1 MKYYLKSIDE
11 TIKLTETSATGLS
24 SIQAHKRLNQNGKN
38 KLIEKKSP
46 SLLFKFFKQ
55 LCDPMTIV
63 LLVAAA
69 LSLIIALYSNES
81 MTETFIILFVVVANT
96 ILGVYQENK
105 AEKAIQSL
113 KELAASTSKVIRDGE
128 NTVVKSEDLV
138 VGDIIIIES
147 GDAIPADARIIE
159 SMSLKLEESSISGES
174 LPVEKTS
181 DVITLNNNKDVTL
194 NDRINMVYAG
204 STVVYGR
211 GKAVV
216 VATGMN
222 TEMGKIANYLSEAKD
237 SKTPLQKKLN
247 HLGKVLSF
255 IVIGICAFI
264 FLFSILTADKLNI
277 TSVLDIFMIA
287 ISLAVAAIPSGLSA
301 VVTIQLAMGVTKM
314 SKQNAII
321 RKLTAVETLGC
332 TQIICSDKTGTLT
345 QNKMTATDYFSEDK
359 ILLSKALA
367 LCNDAS
373 FDKDDNVTGEP
384 TDVALFKFS
393 LDNLDAEKLRED
405 YRRIDELPFDSE
417 RKMMSTLHKENNE
430 TFIQYTKGAPD
441 ILINKCTKY
450 MINGKEIEL
459 TKELKEKIKLENKK
473 MANKAL
479 RVICAAMK
487 TYEDNDKIN
496 ITEENLTFLGLVG
509 MIDPIR
515 PEAKSAVE
523 ECKIAGIVPVMI
535 TGDHKNTAVAIGL
548 QLGILSDESQAIT
561 GAELDNMS
569 DDELKQVIENY
580 SVYARVQPE
589 HKVRIVDTL
598 KSLGKVVAM
607 TGDGVNDAPS
617 IKKADIGI
625 GMGITG
631 TDVTKNVADIIL
643 ADDNF
648 ATIVSAV
655 KEGRR
660 IYENIKKAIQFLL
673 SSNISEIT
681 CIFVATVL
689 GFAIFHPIH
698 ILWINLVTDTFP
710 ALALGVEPE
719 ERALMKIAPRSPKES
734 LFSGG
739 LTFNIIYQ
747 SLYVSI
753 ITLTSYFIG
762 VFLQTGSLNAQSSSL
777 GTTLAF
783 FTLSMSETFHAF
795 NIRSLKGSLFK
806 IKHRNKYLIYST
818 IFSLVLINIVV
829 LVPQFSLAFGLVTI
843 NPWGY
848 LSVLILSLSVI
859 PVVELVK
866 LIQNKIYK
874 KRALK

>member
-1 MKYYLKSIDE
+1 MKYYLKSIAE

-24 SIQAHKRLNQNGKN
+24 SIQAHKRLNKNGKN
-38 KLIEKKSP
+38 KLAEKKSP
-46 SLLFKFFKQ
+46 SLIVKFFKQ

-113 KELAASTSKVIRDGE
+113 KELSASTSKVIRDGE
-128 NTVVKSEDLV
+128 NTVIKSEDLV

-181 DVITLNNNKDVTL
+181 EVITLNNSKDVTL

-264 FLFSILTADKLNI
+264 FLFSILTTDKLNI

-393 LDNLDAEKLRED
+393 LDNLDVEKLRED
-405 YRRIDELPFDSE
+405 YKRIDELPFDSE
-417 RKMMSTLHKENNE
+417 RKMMYTLHK
-430 TFIQYTKGAPD
+430 
-441 ILINKCTKY
+441 
-450 MINGKEIEL
+450 
-459 TKELKEKIKLENKK
+459 
-473 MANKAL
+473 
-479 RVICAAMK
+479 
-487 TYEDNDKIN
+487 
-496 ITEENLTFLGLVG
+496 
-509 MIDPIR
+509 
-515 PEAKSAVE
+515 
-523 ECKIAGIVPVMI
+523 
-535 TGDHKNTAVAIGL
+535 
-548 QLGILSDESQAIT
+548 
-561 GAELDNMS
+561 
-569 DDELKQVIENY
+569 
-580 SVYARVQPE
+580 
-589 HKVRIVDTL
+589 
-598 KSLGKVVAM
+598 
-607 TGDGVNDAPS
+607 
-617 IKKADIGI
+617 
-625 GMGITG
+625 
-631 TDVTKNVADIIL
+631 
-643 ADDNF
+643 
-648 ATIVSAV
+648 
-655 KEGRR
+655 
-660 IYENIKKAIQFLL
+660 
-673 SSNISEIT
+673 
-681 CIFVATVL
+681 
-689 GFAIFHPIH
+689 
-698 ILWINLVTDTFP
+698 
-710 ALALGVEPE
+710 
-719 ERALMKIAPRSPKES
+719 
-734 LFSGG
+734 
-739 LTFNIIYQ
+739 
-747 SLYVSI
+747 
-753 ITLTSYFIG
+753 
-762 VFLQTGSLNAQSSSL
+762 
-777 GTTLAF
+777 
-783 FTLSMSETFHAF
+783 
-795 NIRSLKGSLFK
+795 
-806 IKHRNKYLIYST
+806 
-818 IFSLVLINIVV
+818 
-829 LVPQFSLAFGLVTI
+829 
-843 NPWGY
+843 
-848 LSVLILSLSVI
+848 
-859 PVVELVK
+859 
-866 LIQNKIYK
+866 
-874 KRALK
+874 